1 MEKLFALILSVPDVE
16 KAFSWQTKENG
27 GHAENA
33 EIDTIRNTLTDQKI
47 T

>member
-27 GHAENA
+27 GHVENA
-33 EIDTIRNTLTDQKI
+33 EIDIAKSHLAFNM
-47 T
+47 